1 MTVILEELH
10 DKIAQYPTLL
20 MGDFNAESGK
30 RFINLFKKFQDSK
43 NLATHYGPRGTFQ
56 NFTYTKPWAELE
68 EIDYIY
74 VKGWQVQQTAS
85 LTDSIDGRFPPTIF
99 L

>member
-1 MTVILEELH
+1 MQSRGRGSSTC
-10 DKIAQYPTLL
+10 
-20 MGDFNAESGK
+20 S
-30 RFINLFKKFQDSK
+30 KKFQDSK

-85 LTDSIDGRFPPTIF
+85 LTDSIDGRFPRPF
-99 L
+99 SFRSRSMY